1 MNFLIILVN
10 RLASKRK
17 INHDIENI
25 TESDDESNTE
35 SDLNILS
42 LKRTK
47 KTNRISK
54 SKNDVNNNVQ
64 KRKSKFYRKLNNF
77 MLNAHAIFFIK

>member
-25 TESDDESNTE
+25 TESDDEYNTE

-77 MLNAHAIFFIK
+77 

>member
-25 TESDDESNTE
+25 TESDDEYNIE

-77 MLNAHAIFFIK
+77 